1 MMDLR
6 YLPSLFYTIRL
17 HQSKTEETLPDPRTD
32 VEAVKK
38 QMEEGIK
45 RICQS
50 FVFEGNHYPTWLA
63 LRSQVNA
70 YLQRYWESGFF
81 EATTPE
87 NAFKVSIGIGETMT
101 AEDILNGIMN
111 LSVSLN
117 NMKGLEDFHLITFQE
132 EMVQS

>member
-1 MMDLR
+1 M
-6 YLPSLFYTIRL
+6 
-17 HQSKTEETLPDPRTD
+17 PDPRTD

-87 NAFKVSIGIGETMT
+87 IAFKVSIGIGETMT
-101 AEDILNGIMN
+101 AEDILNRIMN